1 MTLPYDTARCATPC
15 ALAPI
20 CRRTEP
26 GREEMQPVSV
36 FPGGPGCVGLIERRA
51 SRDPRN

>member
-1 MTLPYDTARCATPC
+1 MTIPFDTARCMTPC
-15 ALAPI
+15 SLAQI

-26 GREEMQPVSV
+26 GRGDMQVMSV

-51 SRDPRN
+51 EE